1 MTAWQAVGK
10 VICTRGWGW
19 WALVTGPESHLAAT
33 GWWGQEAV
41 ETLSPAFELG
51 IGRQRGK
58 TGIARSEVRT
68 RLFLPSNPE
77 CRYVASSSKD
87 GSVRV
92 WDTSV
97 GRCERILTGHTQ
109 SVTCLRWGG
118 DGLLYSASQ
127 DRTIKVW
134 RAHDVRAGRG
144 PEPDWVNRGSGMSN
158 QCFLNLFRELV
169 REVLLN
175 SGSWGQCCV
184 TAAPERGQA
193 LGFPALGSLLRFI
206 RRPLSVVR
214 LWDFLLSEA
223 Y

>member
-1 MTAWQAVGK
+1 MG
-10 VICTRGWGW
+10 GGW
-19 WALVTGPESHLAAT
+19 WALVTGTESHLAAT

-68 RLFLPSNPE
+68 HLFLPSNPE

-92 WDTSV
+92 WDTTA
-97 GRCERILTGHTQ
+97 GRCERTLTGHAQ

-134 RAHDVRAGRG
+134 RAHDVRARRG
-144 PEPDWVNRGSGMSN
+144 PEPDWGNRGSGMSN

-184 TAAPERGQA
+184 TAESPG
-193 LGFPALGSLLRFI
+193 
-206 RRPLSVVR
+206 PLSVVR
-214 LWDFLLSEA
+214 LWNFLLSEA
-223 Y
+223 YLGLSGLLYRKLTGLEPFFPDMSFL